1 MSQRECTMIETKET
15 HAVRSGALHSSLTI
29 ELHTHY
35 AISLWNGRRDESS
48 KKNKPVI
55 ISMPRFF
62 SLAGRISQD
71 SLIDNPYADMAM
83 LALETKLASAHGQMQ
98 AALAELAA
106 TLSGVPAQIHLSE
119 IASVAPL
126 NIGVYSRTPLGYRCV
141 WLLVGYDQLV
151 MKALQ
156 AHHYALISRQQCD
169 GFLKKGGYWVR
180 QIYGAVQPYR
190 SFAVTRDD
198 ILSQTP
204 VGREAITRLG
214 LPDEAVMR
222 GEKRS
227 VFSPALKSTVK
238 QK

>member
-1 MSQRECTMIETKET
+1 MSQRECTMTETKDT

-35 AISLWNGRRDESS
+35 AISLWNGRRNESS

-62 SLAGRISQD
+62 LLAGRISHD

-83 LALETKLASAHGQMQ
+83 LALETKLASAHDQMQ
-98 AALAELAA
+98 AALAELEA
-106 TLSGVPAQIHLSE
+106 TLSGVPAQIHLSD
-119 IASVAPL
+119 IASIAPL

-169 GFLKKGGYWVR
+169 GFLKKGGHWVR

-198 ILSQTP
+198 ILSQTSA
-204 VGREAITRLG
+204 GREAITRLG
-214 LPDEAVMR
+214 LPDEGVMR

>member
-1 MSQRECTMIETKET
+1 MTETKET

-35 AISLWNGRRDESS
+35 AISLWNGRRNESS

-62 SLAGRISQD
+62 LLAGRISHD

-83 LALETKLASAHGQMQ
+83 LALETKLASAHDQMQ
-98 AALAELAA
+98 AALAELEA
-106 TLSGVPAQIHLSE
+106 TLSGVPAQIHLSD
-119 IASVAPL
+119 IASIAPL

-169 GFLKKGGYWVR
+169 GFLKKGGTGY
-180 QIYGAVQPYR
+180 A
-190 SFAVTRDD
+190 
-198 ILSQTP
+198 
-204 VGREAITRLG
+204 
-214 LPDEAVMR
+214 
-222 GEKRS
+222 
-227 VFSPALKSTVK
+227 KSTALSSRTVVLRLLVTISFPKPLLAGKLLPVWGYRMRVLCGVK
-238 QK
+238 NVLFFLLH